1 LFSWFLV
8 LGFKATEMKAFSQ
21 KFTLA
26 FSVFLCVAV
35 YCGLSFKLPQ
45 SLHTA
50 GRLKQ
55 RKLTFQKNRLHL
67 RALKLFKSNDEVQ
80 VPEAPPID
88 NTIKY
93 PAKEI
98 PVPDPFDFQL
108 QENPIHLFHLHIQ
121 TKHYDIREMSIKFKE
136 TFEKLTNERLFQR
149 DQLFQRFKSLVY
161 RVVESHYITKDMLVE
176 IYDLIV
182 KLFYYCQLN
191 LLKESHAL
199 QSFQCTSAEMMDAN
213 AEVKRA
219 MKLFGLIHFIQKHL
233 FQIYELQRNFF
244 NSIFNVQDNPAYRA
258 FLFKKNETE
267 TNNNNSNN
275 TNNTNNGSIP
285 LVSPRF
291 TYSPFQF
298 SWNDISLT
306 YQENW
311 KNFIEIFFYANANS
325 AATLT
330 MSKKKKND
338 LPNRSEEEESSYHYT
353 DTHSYRIRKALLALR
368 FPAEYNSLNAFFYE
382 QVRLLLQDLM
392 QFVEFHEARLRTAKK
407 LPFMEKFIVDADH
420 ELYRN
425 KNEFFSKIVL

>member
-1 LFSWFLV
+1 
-8 LGFKATEMKAFSQ
+8 MKASSR

-26 FSVFLCVAV
+26 FTIFLCVLV
-35 YCGLSFKLPQ
+35 YCGLSFKFPQ
-45 SLHTA
+45 SLHAA

-55 RKLTFQKNRLHL
+55 RKMALQKNRLHL
-67 RALKLFKSNDEVQ
+67 QTHKMFKNNDEVQ
-80 VPEAPPID
+80 LPETSPID
-88 NTIKY
+88 NNIKY

-98 PVPDPFDFQL
+98 PAPDPFDFQL
-108 QENPIHLFHLHIQ
+108 QENPIHLFHHHIQ
-121 TKHYDIREMSIKFKE
+121 NKHYDIREMSIKFKE
-136 TFEKLTNERLFQR
+136 TFEKLTNERLFIR

-161 RVVESHYITKDMLVE
+161 RVIENHYITKDMLVE

-199 QSFQCTSAEMMDAN
+199 QSVQCTSAEMMDAN

-233 FQIYELQRNFF
+233 FQLYELQRNFF

-258 FLFKKNETE
+258 FFFKKNETE
-267 TNNNNSNN
+267 TDSNSNA
-275 TNNTNNGSIP
+275 SIP

-291 TYSPFQF
+291 SYSPFQF
-298 SWNDISLT
+298 SWNEISLT

-330 MSKKKKND
+330 MSNKTD
-338 LPNRSEEEESSYHYT
+338 LPNMDGESYHYT

-368 FPAEYNSLNAFFYE
+368 FPAEYNSLNVFFYE

-392 QFVEFHEARLRTAKK
+392 QFVEFHEVRLRTAKK
-407 LPFMEKFIVDADH
+407 LPFMEKFIADADH
-420 ELYRN
+420 DLYRN